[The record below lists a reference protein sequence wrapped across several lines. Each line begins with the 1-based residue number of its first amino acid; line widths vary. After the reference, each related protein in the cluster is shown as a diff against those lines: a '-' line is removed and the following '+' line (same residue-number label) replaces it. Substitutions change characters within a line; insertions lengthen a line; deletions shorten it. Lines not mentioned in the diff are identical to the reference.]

1 MMDQILEHCE
11 GAIGI
16 ADDVYGKD
24 DEEHNWNLHRFM
36 HIVHE
41 HGPVFSGEKCEV
53 KQDSVTFF
61 SIVYDTDGAH
71 PDPKKV
77 DAVHQMPPPENPSQM
92 HRFLGMV
99 TYLSPFIPSLST
111 HTTPLQELLKKESKF
126 TRNTFYQE
134 AFNRMK
140 ELICKDTTLCYFDVQ
155 KPVTIQVDASG
166 NRLRAALLQEG
177 HLVAFASKAFVPTDQ

>member
-16 ADDVYGKD
+16 TDDIVIHRKD

-36 HIVHE
+36 RVIHE

-61 SIVYDTDGAH
+61 GTVYDTDGAY

-77 DAVHQMPPPENPSQM
+77 GAVH
-92 HRFLGMV
+92 
-99 TYLSPFIPSLST
+99 
-111 HTTPLQELLKKESKF
+111 
-126 TRNTFYQE
+126 
-134 AFNRMK
+134 
-140 ELICKDTTLCYFDVQ
+140 
-155 KPVTIQVDASG
+155 
-166 NRLRAALLQEG
+166 
-177 HLVAFASKAFVPTDQ
+177 